1 MGLFRFTL
9 SHTADVFLR
18 AIELLD
24 EADQITLDL
33 GMNPLTQ
40 RVNDKREQIDAGASP
55 KSYYPDGLTQ
65 RYAEVLRLIAA
76 GKSNRE
82 IGGELFVIP
91 NTVAQPVISILLKID
106 SSNRVEATSSATQI
120 GLA

>member
-24 EADQITLDL
+24 EVGQVTFNL
-33 GMNPLTQ
+33 GMNLLIQ
-40 RVNDKREQIDAGASP
+40 RVNDTREQIDAGASP

-65 RYAEVLRLIAA
+65 R
-76 GKSNRE
+76 
-82 IGGELFVIP
+82 
-91 NTVAQPVISILLKID
+91 
-106 SSNRVEATSSATQI
+106 
-120 GLA
+120 

>member
-1 MGLFRFTL
+1 M
-9 SHTADVFLR
+9 R

-65 RYAEVLRLIAA
+65 R
-76 GKSNRE
+76 
-82 IGGELFVIP
+82 
-91 NTVAQPVISILLKID
+91 
-106 SSNRVEATSSATQI
+106 
-120 GLA
+120 